1 MGGKGGR
8 SIKWWNGRLG
18 SPPYFGQ
25 TYGNINLEALLAGS
39 GGGAGSVEAGS
50 GGGGAI
56 NHV

>member
-1 MGGKGGR
+1 MPELNGGTDDWGPHPI
-8 SIKWWNGRLG
+8 S
-18 SPPYFGQ
+18 GQ

-56 NHV
+56 KITA